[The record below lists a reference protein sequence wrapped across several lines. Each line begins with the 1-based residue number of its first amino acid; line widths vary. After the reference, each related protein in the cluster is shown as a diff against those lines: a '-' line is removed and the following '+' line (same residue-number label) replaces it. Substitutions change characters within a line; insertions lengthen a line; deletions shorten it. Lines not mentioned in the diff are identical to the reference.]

1 MLNHTSLYRFF
12 RTASMC
18 LSLGLSFLV
27 FTSVARAQSQ
37 DNWTWTTQRK
47 LAVPDQTAN
56 RKCITITKSGFYVGK
71 LGAGDK
77 AVAVEQYGADGGFVK
92 NWTTAFTNIGGLAS
106 DSDGNVYVF
115 DQGATKVIVF
125 DSQGNKLREW
135 GTAGSGDGQ
144 FSAASGWMVSGIAV
158 DADKNVYVADFGNSR
173 VQKFD
178 SVGTF
183 KLKFGAKGD
192 LPGQFRAGPDAVAVA
207 PEGTII
213 TSDSPVGWYHLCIFS
228 SDGQLLKR
236 GPQGDG
242 SPSREG
248 STNGVT
254 SWGRGGNQSFALS
267 VDGVLMVGVQWNNA
281 YGSPGAPGYSTGF
294 ATSSLAGV
302 CGLAFPSYVTTRGSA
317 FDPAGNFWACRDKN
331 VECMERRYR
340 RDTFPTVKKALPQAV
355 ITNVSQAAGSKF
367 VDIELRVSDADSS
380 TVTTALVAF
389 IDGRRRFSHLVVP
402 KTFIGSTSGKLGAG
416 VPSGS
421 TVRLT
426 WDASKDLPGKNFAS
440 LSFEV
445 LAKDDR
451 PEIGMQFVTIPKD
464 SSNLQALKVSKRE
477 VNDDDLWDLWLWML
491 AVGDPK
497 IALGNTFQLNGETYG
512 KVGLTAAGLEY
523 IKGLSLPLLGGD
535 VASQVANDASYD
547 AGEGSHRQGRALAY
561 KLMNWRA
568 ITEAEILRAKA
579 GAFGFEKVGEG
590 SVVSLAP

>member
-77 AVAVEQYGADGGFVK
+77 AVAVEQYGADTGFVK
-92 NWTTAFTNIGGLAS
+92 TWTTVFTNIGGLAS

-125 DSQGNKLREW
+125 DSQGNKLRDW

-144 FSAASGWMVSGIAV
+144 FSAASGLMVSGIAV

-178 SVGTF
+178 STGTF
-183 KLKFGAKGD
+183 KLKFGANGD

-242 SPSREG
+242 STTGEG
-248 STNGVT
+248 STNGLT

-267 VDGVLMVGVQWNNA
+267 VDGVLMVGVQWNNRFST
-281 YGSPGAPGYSTGF
+281 GLPGYSTGF
-294 ATSSLAGV
+294 ATSTLAGV
-302 CGLAFPSYVTTRGSA
+302 CSLVFPSYVATRGSA

-355 ITNVSQAAGSKF
+355 ITKVSQAAGSKV
-367 VDIELRVSDADSS
+367 VDVDLMVSDADSA
-380 TVTTALVAF
+380 TVTSSLVAF
-389 IDGRRRFSHLVVP
+389 ADGTRSWEKLIIP
-402 KTFIGSTSGKLGAG
+402 KSFVGSIAGKLGAG
-416 VPSGS
+416 VATGG
-421 TVRLT
+421 TVRVS
-426 WDASKDLPGKNFAS
+426 WDASKDMPGKNFAN
-440 LSFEV
+440 LAFEA

-451 PEIGMQFVTIPKD
+451 PEIGIQFVTLPLD
-464 SSNLQALKVSKRE
+464 ASNAQPLKISKWQVQE
-477 VNDDDLWDLWLWML
+477 DDLWDLWLWLL
-491 AVGDPK
+491 AKGDPNVA
-497 IALGNTFQLNGETYG
+497 ISGNTVT
-512 KVGLTAAGLEY
+512 LTAAGQAY
-523 IKGLSLPLLGGD
+523 IKDALLPLSGAD
-535 VASQVANDASYD
+535 APTVAHNGSASTK
-547 AGEGSHRQGRALAY
+547 QGRAFAY
-561 KLMNWRA
+561 KLMNCRPVTAAEVTRA
-568 ITEAEILRAKA
+568 NA
-579 GAFGFEKVGEG
+579 GRFNLTAVDNN